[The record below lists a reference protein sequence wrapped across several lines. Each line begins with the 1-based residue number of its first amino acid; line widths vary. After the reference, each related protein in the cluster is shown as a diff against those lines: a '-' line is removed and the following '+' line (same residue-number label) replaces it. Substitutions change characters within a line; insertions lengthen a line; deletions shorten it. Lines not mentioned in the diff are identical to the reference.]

1 MIEALLGE
9 LAVAGGTEVVTAAGE
24 HLAEKI
30 KTSKDIKKLFVDTGE
45 FFIDFE
51 PQAEQLFRD
60 MSVVLSKENMMKM
73 ASELKN
79 DSGYTFKD
87 RLLYSL
93 ISLMDKY
100 EIPREYATLYA
111 NSILYTILNQLPE
124 VAPQKYD
131 RYFQSEW
138 REEQEKTLL
147 EIKQKIDKVN
157 CEIELYKSKS
167 IAIESAGQL
176 DVRIRKQTNNPRI
189 GIEFFDIDDDNFK
202 ELFEEQKTNEIVR
215 VRAKCREEAIYCIIN
230 ELWRSNEKR
239 AIFVVKTPEDWDK
252 LSQSASTGNIYI
264 PWFWADEI
272 CAIENNTNIFIYT
285 EGVPSFSHD
294 EIQLRSR
301 TFNTIS
307 NALVKAGMEI
317 NEANNLVSETH
328 GLYIPMKRKIF
339 NGQYLKKPEWIDG
352 LSDNIKKT
360 ALLIGQWTDLDGDK
374 VVVSTL
380 SGMSYDDFVD
390 AIMPFSK
397 GEDPFVHVVKNNG
410 NRAFYLASGK
420 RLTYTCL

>member
-87 RLLYSL
+87 RLLNSL

-239 AIFVVKTPEDWDK
+239 AIFVVKTTEDWDK
-252 LSQSASTGNIYI
+252 LSQSASTGNIY
-264 PWFWADEI
+264 P
-272 CAIENNTNIFIYT
+272 
-285 EGVPSFSHD
+285 
-294 EIQLRSR
+294 
-301 TFNTIS
+301 
-307 NALVKAGMEI
+307 
-317 NEANNLVSETH
+317 
-328 GLYIPMKRKIF
+328 
-339 NGQYLKKPEWIDG
+339 
-352 LSDNIKKT
+352 
-360 ALLIGQWTDLDGDK
+360 
-374 VVVSTL
+374 VVL
-380 SGMSYDDFVD
+380 G
-390 AIMPFSK
+390 
-397 GEDPFVHVVKNNG
+397 G
-410 NRAFYLASGK
+410 
-420 RLTYTCL
+420 